1 MDLSSW
7 RVQERD
13 EDFERRTITMAMAA
27 NHLRNSTRISVHR
40 ILHHRFQPLL
50 NSARSFSEAASSI
63 PQPQPNQQS
72 SPLSSLKDYELAKF
86 AAIADSWW
94 AFKQKERICSMNLWL
109 QTQHETELYNF
120 FFQRV
125 NLFNI
130 YWRCCY
136 RVHNFSLYVC

>member
-1 MDLSSW
+1 
-7 RVQERD
+7 
-13 EDFERRTITMAMAA
+13 MAMAA

-86 AAIADSWW
+86 AAIADSW
-94 AFKQKERICSMNLWL
+94 
-109 QTQHETELYNF
+109 
-120 FFQRV
+120 
-125 NLFNI
+125 
-130 YWRCCY
+130 
-136 RVHNFSLYVC
+136 